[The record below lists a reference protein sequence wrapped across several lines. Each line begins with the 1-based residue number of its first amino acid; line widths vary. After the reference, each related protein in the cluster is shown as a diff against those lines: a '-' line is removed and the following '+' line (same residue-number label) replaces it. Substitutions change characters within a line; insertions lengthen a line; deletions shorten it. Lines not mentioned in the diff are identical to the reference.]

1 MTNHGKNAQPVCS
14 KNVMGL
20 QLLEKKCCQ
29 TPRIFLF
36 SLQLHHAMSRQTGI
50 VVKARD
56 AEIEK
61 H

>member
-1 MTNHGKNAQPVCS
+1 
-14 KNVMGL
+14 MGL

-50 VVKARD
+50 AMKARG
-56 AEIEK
+56 AEKEK
-61 H
+61 HQQTIN